1 MDILRPLLR
10 NIYKFNPKDRQEGSS
25 QPEDELDIKPFS
37 PPPELRVRYNYWEEM
52 KWEEIISKT
61 IHAELPASAEDH
73 RRQKI

>member
-1 MDILRPLLR
+1 MDILRQPFW
-10 NIYKFNPKDRQEGSS
+10 NIYKFTSKDRQEGSS
-25 QPEDELDIKPFS
+25 ELEEELDMKPFS